1 LSKRIRVLISAGV
14 VVLALTAFAATMTFA
29 APAAQDT
36 TGTSTAQTQA
46 QEFLSKLAAKLGI
59 SQDQLQSAMTSTQ
72 KDIVSEQLAQG
83 KITQSQADEMNQQIN
98 NNNGLMP
105 FMGMFGGHG
114 PGHMGGLGEDLSSLS
129 TFFGITTNEL
139 QTALESGKTLAQIA
153 TDHGKTAADL
163 KTYITDQTKTK
174 LDQAVKDGKITQQQ
188 ENDEL
193 TQLSQRID
201 AMINGQFNGRMGHR
215 GGLDNGQNTT
225 GTGTGAST
233 TTTTT
238 GSHAYSN

>member
-1 LSKRIRVLISAGV
+1 LNKRMRVFISAGV
-14 VVLALTAFAATMTFA
+14 VALALTAFAATMTFA
-29 APAAQDT
+29 APAAQNT
-36 TGTSTAQTQA
+36 TGSNTVQTLAQD
-46 QEFLSKLAAKLGI
+46 FVSKLAAKLGI
-59 SQDQLQSAMTSTQ
+59 SQDQLQSAMTSTE

-83 KITQSQADEMNQQIN
+83 KITQGQADNMNQQIT
-98 NNNGLMP
+98 NNNGLTP

-114 PGHMGGLGEDLSSLS
+114 LGHMGGLGADLNSLS

-139 QTALESGKTLAQIA
+139 QSALESGKTLAQIT
-153 TDHGKTAADL
+153 TDHGKTTDEL
-163 KTYITDQTKTK
+163 KTYVTSQTKTK

-201 AMINGQFNGRMGHR
+201 SMINGQFKGRMGHR
-215 GGLDNGQNTT
+215 DGLDSSQKAT
-225 GTGTGAST
+225 GTGTPT

-238 GSHAYSN
+238 GGDAGSI